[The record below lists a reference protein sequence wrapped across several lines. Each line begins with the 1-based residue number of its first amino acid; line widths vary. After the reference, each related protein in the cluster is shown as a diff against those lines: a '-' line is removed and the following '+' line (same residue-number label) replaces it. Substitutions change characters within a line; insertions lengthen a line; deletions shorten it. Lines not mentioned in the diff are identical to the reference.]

1 LNNQAWQTQDERGT
15 LFWLRVIT
23 WIALRIGRPV
33 AWCLQ
38 YPITLYFFLT
48 SPKTRRAS
56 YAFLNRALARPASWR
71 DSFRQHRYFA
81 CTILDRVYLLSRRY
95 DCLDVEIHGQEAIL
109 ERISAGSGCII
120 LGSHLGSF
128 EVLRSLGA
136 RRDEFS
142 IRVLM
147 RHEQNQVITEFL
159 NHLDADIADVVIPLG
174 QIDSMLRAQEAAEQG
189 ALIGLLGD
197 RAVPGEESHECSFLG
212 KSAPFPVAPMKLA
225 MIMKIP
231 VYQFFGVY
239 RGGNRYDIHFELLT
253 DALDVSRGER
263 AAVAAHLVEQYAS
276 RLEHYAKKAPYNW
289 FNFYDFWQSG

>member
-1 LNNQAWQTQDERGT
+1 LSNQAWQSQGERGT

-33 AWCLQ
+33 TWCLQ

-48 SPKTRRAS
+48 SRNTRQAS
-56 YAFLNRALARPASWR
+56 YAFLERALGRPATWR

-81 CTILDRVYLLSRRY
+81 CTILDRVYLLSGRY
-95 DCLDVEIHGQEAIL
+95 QSLDIRIHGEEPIL
-109 ERISAGSGCII
+109 EQISNGSGCVI

-159 NHLDADIADVVIPLG
+159 NELDPNIADVVIPLG
-174 QIDSMLRAQEAAEQG
+174 HLDSMLRVQEEVDQG

-197 RAVPGEESHECSFLG
+197 RAVPGEDSHMCMFFD
-212 KSAPFPVAPMKLA
+212 KPAPFPLAPMKLA
-225 MIMKIP
+225 MILKIP
-231 VYQFFGVY
+231 VYLFFGIY
-239 RGGNRYDIHFELLT
+239 KGGNRYDIHFELLT
-253 DALDVSRGER
+253 DALDVGRGER
-263 AAVAAHLVEQYAS
+263 HKMATQLTERFAS
-276 RLEHYAKKAPYNW
+276 QLEHYAATAPYNW
-289 FNFYDFWQSG
+289 FNFYDFWQSD